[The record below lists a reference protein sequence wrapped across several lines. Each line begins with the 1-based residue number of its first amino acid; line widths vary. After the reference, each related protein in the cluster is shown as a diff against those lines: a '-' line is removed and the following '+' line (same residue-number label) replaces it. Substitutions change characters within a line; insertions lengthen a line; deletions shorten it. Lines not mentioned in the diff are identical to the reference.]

1 MFEVLL
7 TITDNFSRVLN
18 APLLNFGD
26 STLTISAIAQF
37 LLALFLALIVSFGL
51 KYILS
56 NQILARLGIRQGS
69 RESIATI
76 LGYGFGLVLSLVLLQ
91 AIGIN
96 LASVAVLAGSLGIGI
111 GFGLQD
117 ITRNF
122 VSGIAMLAEQQVKVG
137 DFIEREDISGYV
149 TEISLRTT
157 VIRTITQRHIIIPNS
172 ELAGNRIVNWTY
184 KDTKGWVPVEVRVTH
199 ESDPVLVIEAL
210 LDSAY
215 LEETV
220 SYEYPPEV
228 YFTGFSEN
236 ALEFVLWIWVERI
249 DLKHKTES
257 SLRFIIDVS
266 LRQHGIRLAS
276 PRYDLW
282 HRNPNIVIQSSAEEY
297 QSHNSL
303 HSALSASADIYSQ
316 PVAVRDLLKR
326 IPYFADCSNVELRK
340 LVEIGHR
347 RRLEP
352 GEVLYEAGDPGD
364 AFYIILMGSLGYTL
378 EGDNRLTT
386 LETGQFIGEFS
397 LMLGIART
405 VTVKALEETTV
416 FAISP
421 QGFKKILESQP
432 RLYGLIVDEMARHE
446 EELTQQERR
455 LRELGLINQEYDKN
469 PVAWVRKRLEKVF
482 FPRV

>member
-1 MFEVLL
+1 MTDALLSMANQFFKVL
-7 TITDNFSRVLN
+7 D
-18 APLLNFGD
+18 APLLRLGE

-37 LLALFLALIVSFGL
+37 LLALFIALMISFGL
-51 KYILS
+51 KRILAD
-56 NQILARLGIRQGS
+56 QILMRLGIKQGS

-76 LGYGFGLVLSLVLLQ
+76 LGYGFGVVMSLVLLQ

-96 LASVAVLAGSLGIGI
+96 LASIAVLAGSLGIGI

-122 VSGIAMLAEQQVKVG
+122 VSGLAMLAEQQIKVG
-137 DFIEREDISGYV
+137 DFIEQDGLSGYV
-149 TEISLRTT
+149 AEISLRTT
-157 VIRTITQRHIIIPNS
+157 VIRTITQRHIVIPNS
-172 ELAGNRIVNWTY
+172 QLTGSRVINWTY
-184 KDTKGWVPVEVRVTH
+184 RNTKGWVPVEVRVVH

-236 ALEFVLWIWVERI
+236 ALDFVLWIWVERI

-257 SLRFIIDVS
+257 SLRFIIDAN

-282 HRNPNIVIQSSAEEY
+282 HRNPNVVIQSSAEDY
-297 QSHNSL
+297 QASLTLHN
-303 HSALSASADIYSQ
+303 ALSPSADMYSQ
-316 PVAVRDLLKR
+316 PVAVKDLLKR
-326 IPYFADCSNVELRK
+326 ISYFADCSNVELRK
-340 LVEIGHR
+340 LVEIGYR

-352 GEVLYEAGDPGD
+352 GEILYKAGDPGD
-364 AFYIILMGSLGYTL
+364 AFYIILVGSVGYTL
-378 EGDNRLTT
+378 GDDNRLTT
-386 LETGQFIGEFS
+386 LEAGQFIGEFS

-421 QGFKKILESQP
+421 QGFKRILDSQP
-432 RLYGLIVDEMARHE
+432 QLYDLIVEEMARHE
-446 EELTQQERR
+446 EELSQQERR
-455 LRELGLINQEYDKN
+455 LRELGLINQDYDNN
-469 PVAWVRKRLEKVF
+469 PVAWVRKQLEKVF
-482 FPRV
+482 SLNA